1 MAAAARYDV
10 EKGGRSGERP
20 APGAERLYP
29 QREREPEPDREWV
42 PWFVP
47 VVVAVNVV
55 LFAVAMYVNNCPA
68 HAAAAPSRSRRG
80 GACVARGFLRRFA
93 FQPLSENPLLGP
105 SSATLQRLGALVWDK
120 VVHEHQGWRLL
131 TCIWLHAGVLH
142 LLANMLSLVL
152 IGLRLEQQFGYVRVG
167 IIYLVSGVGGS
178 VLSSLFVRNAISVGA
193 SGALFGLLG
202 AMLSELFTNWTIY
215 SNKAAALVTLLV
227 VIAINLAIGIL
238 PHVDN
243 FAHIGGFLTG
253 FLLGFLLLMRPHY
266 GWMQRYVLPSDVKN
280 TTKKYLPYQWAL
292 LAVASV
298 LAVVGFA
305 VGMGMLFRGVNA
317 NDHCQWCHYLSCV
330 PTSRWSCGK

>member
-1 MAAAARYDV
+1 
-10 EKGGRSGERP
+10 
-20 APGAERLYP
+20 
-29 QREREPEPDREWV
+29 
-42 PWFVP
+42 
-47 VVVAVNVV
+47 
-55 LFAVAMYVNNCPA
+55 MYVNNCPA
-68 HAAAAPSRSRRG
+68 HATASSRRGG
-80 GACVARGFLRRFA
+80 GACVARGFLHRFS

-105 SSATLQRLGALVWDK
+105 SSATLQKLGALVWDK
-120 VVHEHQGWRLL
+120 VVQEHQGWRLL
-131 TCIWLHAGVLH
+131 TCIWLHAGVAH
-142 LLANMLSLVL
+142 LLANMISLVL
-152 IGLRLEQQFGYVRVG
+152 IGLRLEQQFGYGMHSCRNLTPPGLSRTMSDLDLHSRFLTVRIG

-178 VLSSLFVRNAISVGA
+178 VLSSLFIRNTISVGA

-202 AMLSELFTNWTIY
+202 AMLPELFTNWTIY

-253 FLLGFLLLMRPHY
+253 FLLGFVFLMRPRY
-266 GWMQRYVLPSDVKN
+266 GWMQRYVLPSDVKY
-280 TTKKYLPYQWAL
+280 TTKKYLAYQWAL

-305 VGMGMLFRGVNA
+305 VGLGMLFRGVDA
-317 NDHCQWCHYLSCV
+317 NDHCGWCHYLSCV